1 MNTQNL
7 LHERSADIPEGLYIE
22 LMNRLKI
29 DFESNQEKSKEMKVI
44 IINRLL
50 PSRISMT
57 KYELLQQIIKNSVD
71 WDDREE
77 ILASLPRIAYF
88 KLKELS
94 IVRGLPVM
102 KENPRWLAQSE
113 TLARNRELRDM
124 MSSTSPTPFVLNI

>member
-7 LHERSADIPEGLYIE
+7 LHERSADIPEGLYID

-29 DFESNQEKSKEMKVI
+29 DFESEKTKETKVI
-44 IINRLL
+44 VINRLL

-71 WDDREE
+71 WADREE

-102 KENPRWLAQSE
+102 KENPRWVAQRD

-124 MSSTSPTPFVLNI
+124 MSRASPTPFVLNI